1 VAAVAYYD
9 TYYEMLA
16 VTNYQH
22 ATQYSYDIHGNVDRL
37 VQDNP
42 QMDDYLTG
50 QRYKFMTYQFDLIS
64 GNVHEVLY
72 QPGKVD
78 EFYHRYLYDADNR
91 ITQVTTS
98 SDHVHWDRDAKYF
111 YYPHGPLSRVEL
123 GTKQVQG
130 TDYAYTLH
138 GWIKGVNSTTL
149 FTSRDMGMDHEAGN
163 ANSHF
168 AADIYS
174 YALNYYEH
182 GDYSDYN
189 PIGTSNW
196 LAGDEWMDYLGT
208 DCRSLYN
215 GNIQFMTTTLWFDH
229 DETGGPS
236 AQPQLTAYM
245 YDQLNRIISMKAH
258 SEMIPSYNF
267 WDDDSN
273 EFYNTSYS
281 YDANGNIKTLT
292 RNGNQSGQLLM
303 DALEYYPFNA
313 GGYTD
318 NKLTYVK
325 DEQSD
330 DGAYSEDLNST
341 QAPGN
346 YTYDLIGNLISD
358 EDEGIDDI
366 TWLVTGKIA
375 YIQKESTQADLEFHY
390 DAMGNR
396 ISKSVVNKSG
406 GTPLSEDEWDH
417 TFYVR
422 DASGNVMATYTFDGG
437 SEKLILAEQH
447 IYGSARIGMRV
458 PNTDIETASVPSEIF
473 EHFEGERMYELTNHL
488 GNVLST
494 VSDSRV
500 ITQSSGTITNIEAV
514 LVSYTDYY
522 PFGSPMPG
530 RQGQATAYRYGF
542 NGKEKDPE
550 GMGGG
555 QTTYDYGFRIYNPAI
570 GRFLSV
576 DPLAAKFPWYTP
588 YQFAGNRPIA
598 AVDIDGLED
607 AFYLSV
613 TYTDGSQG
621 PLIQIF
627 SEDSDFEMFKRQFA
641 HDLGIEVTDF
651 PSSGIVDI
659 HYISQYEGPS
669 KPIVTFTPNVFID
682 GRNGWDKFTQR
693 LDRMMM
699 DFTSYASTFSDPNNG
714 YEFRHA
720 IQSADISV
728 NVQIQFAQYTL
739 SGNIGIFSTS
749 ENTFGFYGKMDYEV
763 GQGLQFR
770 SLWPT
775 ASASVTLDAMST
787 NEFVKTSEGDLQN
800 ASDLNFRTNSGA
812 FFGVSTEKSLR
823 SEESKVKYTLGF
835 GVGVGSSMNNG
846 YNSKLAAKGSFQF
859 ITKEYNP

>member
-1 VAAVAYYD
+1 VFSNK
-9 TYYEMLA
+9 E
-16 VTNYQH
+16 
-22 ATQYSYDIHGNVDRL
+22 I
-37 VQDNP
+37 
-42 QMDDYLTG
+42 
-50 QRYKFMTYQFDLIS
+50 
-64 GNVHEVLY
+64 
-72 QPGKVD
+72 
-78 EFYHRYLYDADNR
+78 
-91 ITQVTTS
+91 
-98 SDHVHWDRDAKYF
+98 
-111 YYPHGPLSRVEL
+111 
-123 GTKQVQG
+123 
-130 TDYAYTLH
+130 
-138 GWIKGVNSTTL
+138 L
-149 FTSRDMGMDHEAGN
+149 F
-163 ANSHF
+163 
-168 AADIYS
+168 
-174 YALNYYEH
+174 
-182 GDYSDYN
+182 
-189 PIGTSNW
+189 
-196 LAGDEWMDYLGT
+196 
-208 DCRSLYN
+208 
-215 GNIQFMTTTLWFDH
+215 Q
-229 DETGGPS
+229 
-236 AQPQLTAYM
+236 
-245 YDQLNRIISMKAH
+245 
-258 SEMIPSYNF
+258 
-267 WDDDSN
+267 N
-273 EFYNTSYS
+273 E
-281 YDANGNIKTLT
+281 
-292 RNGNQSGQLLM
+292 
-303 DALEYYPFNA
+303 
-313 GGYTD
+313 
-318 NKLTYVK
+318 
-325 DEQSD
+325 
-330 DGAYSEDLNST
+330 
-341 QAPGN
+341 
-346 YTYDLIGNLISD
+346 LIG
-358 EDEGIDDI
+358 
-366 TWLVTGKIA
+366 
-375 YIQKESTQADLEFHY
+375 
-390 DAMGNR
+390 
-396 ISKSVVNKSG
+396 
-406 GTPLSEDEWDH
+406 P
-417 TFYVR
+417 
-422 DASGNVMATYTFDGG
+422 
-437 SEKLILAEQH
+437 
-447 IYGSARIGMRV
+447 
-458 PNTDIETASVPSEIF
+458 
-473 EHFEGERMYELTNHL
+473 
-488 GNVLST
+488 
-494 VSDSRV
+494 
-500 ITQSSGTITNIEAV
+500 
-514 LVSYTDYY
+514 
-522 PFGSPMPG
+522 
-530 RQGQATAYRYGF
+530 YRYGF